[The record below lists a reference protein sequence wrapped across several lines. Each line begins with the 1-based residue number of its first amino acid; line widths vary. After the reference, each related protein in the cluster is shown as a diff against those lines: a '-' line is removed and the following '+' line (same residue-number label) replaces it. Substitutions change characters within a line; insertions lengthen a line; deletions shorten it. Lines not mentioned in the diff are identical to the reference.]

1 MSLTGEITHILKILE
16 VDAGGTS
23 GRTTTHRVETSKI
36 VGASRHDSKV
46 YALSAGL
53 SQVTINLSP
62 IVASQPGALLWLTT
76 DAPVDVRLN
85 DASATMLSAL
95 YQLMLGMSTIS
106 ALFLTPPPSAVATVR
121 IELVGGGTLHLSQP
135 LP

>member
-1 MSLTGEITHILKILE
+1 MALTADITHILKILE

-23 GRTTTHRVETSKI
+23 GRTTTHRVETQKLT
-36 VGASRHDSKV
+36 GATRHDSKV
-46 YALSAGL
+46 YTLSAGL
-53 SQVTINLSP
+53 SQVTIDLSP
-62 IVASQPGALLWLTT
+62 IVASQPGSLLWFAA

-85 DASATMLSAL
+85 DASASLLSAV

-106 ALFLTPPPSAVATVR
+106 ALYLTPPASQVAVVR
-121 IELVGGGTLHLSQP
+121 VEVLGGGTLALSQP